1 MGPVHPQRFAE
12 IRNVLSVRPKIAE
25 LAFRV
30 FGRPLHPELYC
41 VHKSRLVSRSDYQA
55 RVEITNCGHV
65 VTWQGR
71 GVTLCEVAT
80 SASQPLP
87 TKRCLLAMPLKG
99 SRSDSAQC
107 PGGIVYRTHFQLDA
121 VAPEMFWMVNQQLS
135 GDSTE
140 GLLHRFESS
149 GRLAF
154 GALSYVNIETR
165 SASMLV
171 QAIHTFPD
179 DYAILKVESLFSLP
193 AAVTK
198 TVA

>member
-1 MGPVHPQRFAE
+1 
-12 IRNVLSVRPKIAE
+12 
-25 LAFRV
+25 
-30 FGRPLHPELYC
+30 
-41 VHKSRLVSRSDYQA
+41 
-55 RVEITNCGHV
+55 
-65 VTWQGR
+65 
-71 GVTLCEVAT
+71 
-80 SASQPLP
+80 
-87 TKRCLLAMPLKG
+87 
-99 SRSDSAQC
+99 
-107 PGGIVYRTHFQLDA
+107 
-121 VAPEMFWMVNQQLS
+121 MFWMVNQQLS

-193 AAVTK
+193 ATAS
-198 TVA
+198 AN